1 MSKKQSKQNVAPQ
14 AVAQKETPVSTA
26 KEPKVKRLP
35 RRTAAQ
41 KRNERWGWLFILPWV
56 IGTLFF
62 FAIPMVNAARFAFTN
77 YKLELGIDNSPFV
90 GFDNFVKLFAGDGK
104 FIPALFESLGKM
116 LYEVPVIV
124 VFSVLIAMVLR
135 GSFKGHTF
143 FRAVFFF
150 PVIIASGVCITILR
164 TQVMMT
170 GAATSAEQQAYMFNL
185 PDFKILTDLF
195 GLPQV
200 IVDFATSVVNGFFDI
215 TWKSGVQII
224 LLLVAVNH
232 ISPSYYEVADME
244 GATAWE
250 KLWKVTIPMI
260 APTILVVI
268 IYTII
273 DSFTDYGNV
282 IMKLITEYRKGLDYS
297 YATTIGLSYFL
308 IVGVIIALVALMMR
322 KVTKNAEY

>member
-1 MSKKQSKQNVAPQ
+1 MSNKNKPN
-14 AVAQKETPVSTA
+14 
-26 KEPKVKRLP
+26 RLP
-35 RRTAAQ
+35 RRTASE
-41 KRNERWGWLFILPWV
+41 KRSERWGWIFILPWV
-56 IGTLFF
+56 IGTIFF
-62 FAIPMVNAARFAFTN
+62 FCIPLVNAARYAFSDLTFDGGETI
-77 YKLELGIDNSPFV
+77 YTPV
-90 GFDNFVKLFAGDGK
+90 GFKNFISLFTEDGN

-116 LYEVPVIV
+116 VYEVPVIV

-135 GSFKGHTF
+135 GNFKGHTF

-170 GAATSAEQQAYMFNL
+170 GSATSTEQQAYMFNL
-185 PDFKILTDLF
+185 PDFRVLTDLF
-195 GLPQV
+195 GLPQA
-200 IVDFATSVVNGFFDI
+200 IVDFASSVVNGFFDI

-273 DSFTDYGNV
+273 DSFTDYGNA
-282 IMKLITEYRKGLDYS
+282 IMRLIDDYRRQDTNYE
-297 YATTIGLSYFL
+297 YATAIGLVYFL
-308 IVGVIIALVALMMR
+308 IVGLLIGLVTILMR

>member
-1 MSKKQSKQNVAPQ
+1 MSFTNKPN
-14 AVAQKETPVSTA
+14 
-26 KEPKVKRLP
+26 RLP
-35 RRTAAQ
+35 KRTAAQ
-41 KRNERWGWLFILPWV
+41 KRSERWGWFFILPWV
-56 IGTLFF
+56 IGTIFF
-62 FAIPMVNAARFAFTN
+62 FIVPMINAGRFAFSHLDLKSVPGKIV
-77 YKLELGIDNSPFV
+77 YEPV
-90 GFDNFVKLFAGDGK
+90 GFENFIKLFTEDGN
-104 FIPALFESLGKM
+104 FIPKLFESLGKM
-116 LYEVPVIV
+116 AYEVPVIV

-135 GSFKGHTF
+135 GNFKGHTF

-170 GAATSAEQQAYMFNL
+170 GSATSTEQQAYMFNL
-185 PDFKILTDLF
+185 PDFTVLTDLF

-273 DSFTDYGNV
+273 DSFTDYGNS
-282 IMKLITEYRKGLDYS
+282 IMRLIDNYRKDDANYS
-297 YATTIGLSYFL
+297 YATAIGLVYFL
-308 IVGVIIALVALMMR
+308 IVGLLIGIVTLSMR

>member
-1 MSKKQSKQNVAPQ
+1 MSNN
-14 AVAQKETPVSTA
+14 
-26 KEPKVKRLP
+26 KVNRLP

-56 IGTLFF
+56 IGTIFF
-62 FAIPMVNAARFAFTN
+62 FIIPLINAGRYAFSDLDFKSVPGQTIYN
-77 YKLELGIDNSPFV
+77 PV
-90 GFDNFVKLFAGDGK
+90 GFSNFIALFTEDGN

-143 FRAVFFF
+143 FRAVFFV

-170 GAATSAEQQAYMFNL
+170 GSATSVEQQAYMFNL
-185 PDFKILTDLF
+185 PDFKVLTDLF
-195 GLPQV
+195 GLPQT
-200 IVDFATSVVNGFFDI
+200 IVDFASSVVNGFFDI

-244 GATAWE
+244 GATGWE

-273 DSFTDYGNV
+273 DSFTDYGNS
-282 IMKLITEYRKGLDYS
+282 IMRLIDEYRKQDSNYE
-297 YATTIGLSYFL
+297 YATAIGLVYFL
-308 IVGVIIALVALMMR
+308 IVGLLIAIVTLLMR